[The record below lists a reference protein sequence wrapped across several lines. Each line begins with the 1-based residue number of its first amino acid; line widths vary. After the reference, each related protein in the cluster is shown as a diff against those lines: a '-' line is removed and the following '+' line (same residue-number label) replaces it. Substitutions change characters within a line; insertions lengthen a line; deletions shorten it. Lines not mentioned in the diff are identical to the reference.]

1 MMVKH
6 IDFYCIK
13 SKMCGYK
20 NNNFRFFLSEED
32 RKYKDAMEKEIR
44 DRAKFK
50 YFLTTVNFSIDAVR
64 RLLSFLFPTKII
76 TYRSISQFKTEIII
90 EMWYSGPFEEDMAEW
105 HTKTKEWYTKIIP
118 QLCDCFIFR
127 SDTKKKVEQILE
139 KIIRPRGSYRKF
151 SLSEHVSFSEYF
163 PSTME
168 YVIVFRHE
176 GPLED
181 RHLNNYSKQLHEEL
195 RSNTKVSEPEI
206 KTTLKKLGESSMF
219 MRQIEEVL
227 ERGNELLVLAQLRPT
242 D

>member
-1 MMVKH
+1 MMVKY

-20 NNNFRFFLSEED
+20 NNKLSKED
-32 RKYKDAMEKEIR
+32 RKYKDTMEKEIR

-50 YFLTTVNFSIDAVR
+50 YFLTIVDFSIDAVR

-76 TYRSISQFKTEIII
+76 TYRSISQCKTEIRI

-105 HTKTKEWYTKIIP
+105 HTKTREWYTKIIP

-127 SDTKKKVEQILE
+127 SNTKKKVEQILE
-139 KIIRPRGSYRKF
+139 EIIRPRGSYRNF

-168 YVIVFRHE
+168 YVIVFRHK

-181 RHLNNYSKQLHEEL
+181 RPLNNYSKQLHEKL
-195 RSNTKVSEPEI
+195 SSNTKVLEPEI
-206 KTTLKKLGESSMF
+206 KTIMKQTGESSMF
-219 MRQIEEVL
+219 TRLQIKQVL
-227 ERGNELLVLAQLRPT
+227 ERGNELLALAQLRQT